1 MAIYSL
7 FSATGAPG
15 TTTTAVGL
23 ALRWPR
29 NVILVDADPSGSQS
43 IAAGYLKSVLAHDR
57 GLMELA
63 AAARHDQMRAVLPRS
78 LIHLEGS
85 NADFLQGPRSPR
97 HARSLSSL
105 WPAFINLFGSL
116 DAQGT
121 DVIMDL
127 GRYGT
132 EDFAHAVL
140 TKSDRAILTMTS
152 SLPAI
157 VGTNWVA
164 NHVAENF
171 PEGRGQRLQLC
182 IIGQG
187 QPYPARAIAKKLQI
201 PDPIPVV
208 FDAAT
213 AAHFSTGSILPKRRI
228 GSAPLLRSLDAM
240 ISTLRETDE
249 PKEAEDDE

>member
-1 MAIYSL
+1 
-7 FSATGAPG
+7 
-15 TTTTAVGL
+15 
-23 ALRWPR
+23 
-29 NVILVDADPSGSQS
+29 
-43 IAAGYLKSVLAHDR
+43 
-57 GLMELA
+57 
-63 AAARHDQMRAVLPRS
+63 
-78 LIHLEGS
+78 EGS

-116 DAQGT
+116 DTQGT

-201 PDPIPVV
+201 PDPIPVA

-213 AAHFSTGSILPKRRI
+213 AAHFSTGSALPRRRV
-228 GSAPLLRSLDAM
+228 GSSTLLRSIDAM
-240 ISTLRETDE
+240 GAALRATSNL
-249 PKEAEDDE
+249 PVEDDDE